1 MRTAILAVV
10 IGLTGTGLLVTGA
23 GAQEPVVE
31 VFKTPT

>member
-1 MRTAILAVV
+1 MRTVILAAAL
-10 IGLTGTGLLVTGA
+10 GLTAAGLLAPGA